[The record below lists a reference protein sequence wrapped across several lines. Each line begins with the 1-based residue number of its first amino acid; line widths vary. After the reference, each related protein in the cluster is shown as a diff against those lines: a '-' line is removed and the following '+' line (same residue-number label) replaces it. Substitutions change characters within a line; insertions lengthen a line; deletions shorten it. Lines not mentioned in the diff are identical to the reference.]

1 MVRDFIR
8 PILDIFGKS
17 PFGPI
22 YEHAAK
28 GKETVYALKKV
39 IDAWCEGDMES
50 VVKLAEEVSR
60 LEHEADIIKQR
71 VRERLHAAVLLPV
84 DRNDALEF
92 LKPQDSIADSAE
104 RAAELISIKEDVVL
118 TDTLKRQFKE
128 MMKKTIECID
138 VYEALVGELRDLLE
152 SSFSKKV
159 VARTVEVVPKIE
171 EIEHEIDIIE
181 MEMLKEIYRSEEE
194 LGPINVFHLYHIIV
208 TLADVSDNTARA
220 ADRLRTMIYRP
231 T

>member
-8 PILDIFGKS
+8 PIFEIFGKS

-22 YEHAAK
+22 YEHALK

-39 IDAWCEGDMES
+39 VEAWCEGDMES
-50 VVKLAEEVSR
+50 VAQLAEEVSR
-60 LEHEADIIKQR
+60 LEHEADIIKQK

-104 RAAELISIKEDVVL
+104 RAAELISIKENVVL
-118 TDTLKRQFKE
+118 TENLKRMFRE
-128 MMKKTIECID
+128 MMEKTIECID
-138 VYEALVGELRDLLE
+138 VYEALVKELRGLLE

-159 VARTVEVVPKIE
+159 VARTVEVVPKVE
-171 EIEHEIDIIE
+171 EIEHEIDIVE

-194 LGPINVFHLYHIIV
+194 LGAVNVFHLYHIIV

>member
-1 MVRDFIR
+1 MVKDFIR

-22 YEHAAK
+22 YEHALK

-39 IDAWCEGDMES
+39 VDAWCKGDMES
-50 VVKLAEEVSR
+50 VVKLAEEVSK
-60 LEHEADIIKQR
+60 LEHEADIIKQK

-104 RAAELISIKEDVVL
+104 RAAELISIKEDVIL
-118 TDTLKRQFKE
+118 TETLKKQFRE
-128 MMKKTIECID
+128 MMNKTIECID
-138 VYEALVGELRDLLE
+138 IYDALVSEIKDLLD

-159 VARTVEVVPKIE
+159 VMRTVEIVPKIE
-171 EIEHEIDIIE
+171 ELEHEVDIIE
-181 MEMLKEIYRSEEE
+181 LEMLKEIYKSEKE
-194 LGPINVFHLYHIIV
+194 LGATNVFHLYHIII

-231 T
+231 M